1 MYLLKSCF
9 VSLISL
15 RYCQTV
21 QYGGNVVC
29 SERIPLLFDLLE
41 PGICLIH
48 KAHPADVGSGQVV
61 WACTGKNKTLP
72 PSTSLPVM
80 GEIAGVRMASVGGY
94 FPSSKT
100 RASWRMG
107 STMNWTA
114 WRSTGRGKGSV
125 WIYLA
130 REPPYDGNWLWNDL
144 CCRNDPGGYGK
155 HADNNSEENLLS
167 GVTICVCRTVEQWFC
182 FYVVCI
188 LPNFSPEGTLCNFA
202 KMGLFSL
209 LAMQSAPC
217 RVDRVSWIFPYCG
230 TCLLCSLT
238 CWREILSIDTDGL
251 LYLFAM

>member
-80 GEIAGVRMASVGGY
+80 GEIAGVNTASLGGY
-94 FPSSKT
+94 LHSTKT
-100 RASWRMG
+100 RATWAEG
-107 STMNWTA
+107 FHELN
-114 WRSTGRGKGSV
+114 GHV
-125 WIYLA
+125 F
-130 REPPYDGNWLWNDL
+130 DL
-144 CCRNDPGGYGK
+144 ER
-155 HADNNSEENLLS
+155 
-167 GVTICVCRTVEQWFC
+167 
-182 FYVVCI
+182 
-188 LPNFSPEGTLCNFA
+188 
-202 KMGLFSL
+202 
-209 LAMQSAPC
+209 
-217 RVDRVSWIFPYCG
+217 
-230 TCLLCSLT
+230 
-238 CWREILSIDTDGL
+238 DGL
-251 LYLFAM
+251 RQVVLCPRLTMR